1 MQVEELEQNSLE
13 WHEHRAKYRNAS
25 EAGSVMGCNPFQT
38 KRELWESRNGLGKP
52 FVGNVATEYGHKME
66 PIALAKL
73 SSMLEIEFKSAVFVE
88 GEYSA
93 SLDAYGTLADGKT
106 VKVEIKCPY
115 QREDSKL
122 WKSVQNSEI
131 PKHYYW
137 QMVHQNI
144 CCPTDHS
151 YFFVYINDDTYNFR
165 DTEWF
170 LEQGDEQSL
179 MAAWDGF
186 MANEP
191 APAFAPRPD
200 LAEIGQLYKDL
211 KAKSDEIAGELK
223 AVEAT
228 LKDACEESSEAGPI
242 KVQII
247 SKKGNI
253 DYSKV
258 PEIKGIDLDDYRK
271 KSTTYKKITVG
282 K

>member
-13 WHEHRAKYRNAS
+13 WHEHRSKYRNAS

-66 PIALAKL
+66 PVALAKVSFIL
-73 SSMLEIEFKSAVFVE
+73 GVELQSAVFVE

-93 SLDAYGTLADGKT
+93 SLDAYGICFDGKT
-106 VKVEIKCPY
+106 YKVEIKCPY

-122 WKSVQNSEI
+122 WKSVKIGEI
-131 PKHYYW
+131 PESYYW
-137 QMVHQNI
+137 QMAHQSL
-144 CCPTDHS
+144 CCPTDYS
-151 YFFVYINDDTYNFR
+151 YFFVYIDELNYRILDFIPN
-165 DTEWF
+165 
-170 LEQGDEQSL
+170 QGDDIKL
-179 MAAWDGF
+179 KAAWDDF

-191 APAFAPRPD
+191 APAFAHRPD

-211 KAKSDEIAGELK
+211 KAKSDEIAAELK

-247 SKKGNI
+247 SKKGTI
-253 DYSKV
+253 DYSRV

-271 KSTTYKKITVG
+271 KSTTYKKITIA
-282 K
+282 KT